1 MLLLDNSGSMRSTIV
16 PDNFR
21 SLFSTTLTPA
31 NAYQSPDANRLYY
44 DPRVLYTPRVNADG
58 TFFPAGTETNALT
71 DIRTWSGNAAANGVF
86 YVENCGTANCSQ
98 FLGPEYGGTIGA
110 FTDTLTVNLCTTT
123 AAGVCTAI
131 QTYTL
136 PSPANSTTFVANAY
150 VPKSADRT
158 DCIALA
164 GFCTWSEERQ
174 NALNWQ
180 IYYSTRIKA
189 TLTATGQAFSDTKY
203 LNKFRLG
210 YGRMN
215 ALRVQDKDGEWSGGS
230 SPDDGG
236 LIKRGV
242 RPFQDDA
249 SLAAPYKT
257 ERSDFYT
264 WLYQQTAFNG
274 TPSNR
279 LLEAAGV
286 YFTDATSTGPWS
298 ASPIIGS
305 AKAQLAC
312 RRSNAVMFS
321 DGAYNDVPTDVN
333 NVDNG
338 VFTSVPNSVHNAFG
352 NNGTFTYSVSPS
364 KTATYVAYPDSN
376 KQTFA
381 DTAMRYWMQDLRP
394 DLDDIVSP
402 VAGNPA
408 FWQHM
413 VFYSIGFGVRGSVS
427 NADVAAYN
435 ENYTKG
441 NASTLNWGV
450 PAANTITAINDYIHA
465 AYTGRGKFYSVSSAK
480 QVKKAFDDV
489 LSRTAGQ
496 SGSDA
501 GIAVADT
508 NNALSTLAGE
518 LKYVPNYSVLE
529 STGDITAYQLNA
541 TGNVVNPNS
550 PVWIASRNIPD
561 ADVRNLVSISGIS
574 TGTALTGTF
583 TALPADI
590 QTAMGTGANDSYLN
604 YLRGASTGIDGVSGD
619 NYRLRTSLFGSI
631 VNSPP
636 AYVRGELNMGYTTS
650 FVVGTLTGITTYGA
664 YTKAKANNSLG
675 ALFAPANDGVVHALD
690 PKTGAEI
697 MGYMPRAALPK
708 VKNFAQEP
716 YEFQYVL
723 DGPIQEGDIYSENSS
738 TPSKSAWKS
747 IVVGTGGRGGK
758 FVYAMN
764 MPVKSTVT
772 GTITAAALTKND
784 LLWEISSKDADF
796 ADLGN
801 ILNPPQSGVLSNG
814 RWVVIFGNGY
824 YSPSGEASI
833 YIVDALSGA
842 LIQRISTNVGTS
854 ADPNGMG
861 GITLVRGYSREIVA
875 VLGGDKKGNMWKFDL
890 LTPGAG
896 KLAFASNK
904 PLFTSINN
912 KPFSGAPAWR
922 PLQGGML
929 VVAATGLLVEDTDP
943 ADTSTQ
949 TVYGVLDKTP
959 LAAPE
964 DTAKFLAPADTAK
977 LQLQTSTLVVGATN
991 TAASFYKVSKNA
1003 VDYTTQSGWR
1013 LDLTYEAGQRSIA
1026 DVNNFYQTVLI
1037 ATVVPPAI
1045 DSTIESCPANQS
1057 APGFVYLL
1065 DADTGGN
1072 PDVGL
1077 KALGKGSGF
1086 DVDGDGLA
1094 DGYGVAKISGF
1105 PRGSVIAQDQ
1115 IGPRTESVLKKG
1127 DDNIPCDGTSLG
1139 GTLIGVGNT
1148 ALQLNSQC
1156 GGGFL
1161 RSWRQLLNP
1170 PLIK

>member
-1 MLLLDNSGSMRSTIV
+1 MRSTVV

-21 SLFSTTLTPA
+21 SSFGSTLTPL
-31 NAYQSPDANRLYY
+31 NAYQSPDANKLYY
-44 DPRVLYTPRVNADG
+44 DPRVLYTPRANADG
-58 TFFPAGTETNALT
+58 TFFPAGTEANALT
-71 DIRTWSGNAAANGVF
+71 DIRTWSGNATAGGVF
-86 YVENCGTANCSQ
+86 YAENCSATNCTQ
-98 FLGPEYGGTIGA
+98 FLGPEYGGTIGT
-110 FTDTLTVNLCTTT
+110 FTDTLTINLCTTT
-123 AAGVCTAI
+123 TGGVCTAI
-131 QTYTL
+131 QTYLL
-136 PSPANSTTFVANAY
+136 PPPANSTSFVANTY
-150 VPKSADRT
+150 IPKSADRT
-158 DCIALA
+158 DCAALA
-164 GFCTWSEERQ
+164 GFCTWAEERQ

-180 IYYSTRIKA
+180 LYYSTRLKA
-189 TLTATGQAFSDTKY
+189 TLTATGQAFLDTKY

-215 ALRVQDKDGEWSGGS
+215 ALRVQDVNGNWSGGS
-230 SPDDGG
+230 SPDSDG
-236 LIKRGV
+236 IVKRGV
-242 RPFQDDA
+242 RPFIDNA
-249 SLAAPYKT
+249 SLASPYKT
-257 ERSDFYT
+257 ERTDFYT

-279 LLEAAGV
+279 LLEAAGA

-298 ASPIIGS
+298 ASPILGS
-305 AKAQLAC
+305 SDTQLAC

-321 DGAYNDVPTDVN
+321 DGAYNDTPTDVG
-333 NVDNG
+333 NVDGG
-338 VFTSVPNSVHNAFG
+338 VFSSVPNSVHNAFG

-364 KTATYVAYPDSN
+364 KTATYVAYPDTN

-381 DTAMRYWMQDLRP
+381 DTAMRYWLQDLRP

-413 VFYSIGFGVRGSVS
+413 VFYSIGYGVKGSVS
-427 NADVAAYN
+427 NSDVATYN
-435 ENYTKG
+435 ENFTKG
-441 NASTLNWGV
+441 VASTLNWGTPTV
-450 PAANTITAINDYIHA
+450 SSITAINDYIHA

-480 QVKKAFDDV
+480 QVKTAFDDV

-508 NNALSTLAGE
+508 NNSLSTLAGE
-518 LKYVPNYSVLE
+518 LKYVPNYSILE
-529 STGDITAYQLNA
+529 STGDIIAYRLNA
-541 TGNVVNPNS
+541 TGNVTNPNS

-561 ADVRNLVSISGIS
+561 PTVRNLVSISGTS
-574 TGTALTGTF
+574 VGTALTGTF
-583 TALPADI
+583 TALPTDI
-590 QTAMGTGANDSYLN
+590 KTAMGTGANDSYLN
-604 YLRGASTGIDGVSGD
+604 YIRGLSTGIDGVSGE

-636 AYVRGELNMGYTTS
+636 AYVRGELNMGYTAS
-650 FVVGTLTGITTYGA
+650 FVVGTLTGISTYSD
-664 YTKAKANNSLG
+664 YSKAKANNSLG

-690 PKTGAEI
+690 PKTGSEI

-708 VKNFAQEP
+708 VKQFGQEP

-723 DGPIQEGDIYSENSS
+723 DGPIQEGDIYSENSL

-764 MPVKSTVT
+764 VPVKSTVT
-772 GTITAAALTKND
+772 GTITAAALTKD
-784 LLWEISSKDADF
+784 DILWEISSSDTDF

-824 YSPSGEASI
+824 YSASGEASI
-833 YIVDALSGA
+833 YIVDALNGT
-842 LIQRISTNVGTS
+842 LIQKISTNTGTS
-854 ADPNGMG
+854 TDPNGMG
-861 GITLVRGYSREIVA
+861 GITLVRGFSREIVA

-904 PLFTSINN
+904 PLFTSLNN

-929 VVAATGLLVEDTDP
+929 VVAATGLLVEDADP
-943 ADTSTQ
+943 ADTTTQ
-949 TVYGVLDKTP
+949 TIYGVLDKTP
-959 LAAPE
+959 LAAAE
-964 DTAKFLAPADTAK
+964 DTAKFLAPADTTK

-991 TAASFYKVSKNA
+991 TAASFYTVSKNP

-1013 LDLTYEAGQRSIA
+1013 LDLTFEPGQRSIA
-1026 DVNNFYQTVLI
+1026 DVSNFYQTVLI

-1045 DSTIESCPANQS
+1045 DSSVESCPANQS

-1065 DADTGGN
+1065 DAETGSN

-1086 DVDGDGLA
+1086 DVNGDGLA
-1094 DGYGVAKISGF
+1094 DGYGIAKISGF

-1115 IGPRTESVLKKG
+1115 IGPRTESVLKK
-1127 DDNIPCDGTSLG
+1127 DTNNIPCDGTSLS

-1170 PLIK
+1170 PLIR